1 MKIEYE
7 VIVNKKKATKSI
19 ELVEL
24 GWKDFCQSTDI
35 AVQMATSPESQFSN
49 VALMV
54 QIYTGKSEDDMLA
67 WLKASN
73 SKAEFIDDV
82 SAAFKAIMASQ
93 DSKKK

>member
-7 VIVNKKKATKSI
+7 VSINKKKISKSL

-24 GWKDFCQSTDI
+24 GWKDFCKSTDI

-54 QIYTGKSEDDMLA
+54 QIYTGKSEADMLN
-67 WLKASN
+67 WLKSSN

>member
-7 VIVNKKKATKSI
+7 VIINKKKVTKTL

-24 GWKDFCQSTDI
+24 GWKDFCKSTDI
-35 AVQMATSPESQFSN
+35 AVQMATHPDSQFSN

-67 WLKASN
+67 WLRASN

-82 SAAFKAIMASQ
+82 SAAFKSIMASQ

>member
-7 VIVNKKKATKSI
+7 VNVNKKKVTKTI

-24 GWKDFCQSTDI
+24 GWKDFCKSTDI

-67 WLKASN
+67 WLRVSN

-82 SAAFKAIMASQ
+82 SAAFKAIMESQ

>member
-7 VIVNKKKATKSI
+7 VSVNNKKVTKTL
-19 ELVEL
+19 ELIEL
-24 GWKDFCQSTDI
+24 GWRDFCKSTDI
-35 AVQMATSPESQFSN
+35 AVQMASSPDSQFSN

-54 QIYTGKSEDDMLA
+54 QIYTGKSEDDMLN
-67 WLKASN
+67 WLNLSN

>member
-7 VIVNKKKATKSI
+7 VSVNNKKVTKSL

-24 GWKDFCQSTDI
+24 GWKEFCRSTDI
-35 AVQMATSPESQFSN
+35 AVKMASSPDSQFSN

-54 QIYTGKSEDDMLA
+54 QIYTGKSEGDMLN

-73 SKAEFIDDV
+73 SKSEFIDDV

>member
-7 VIVNKKKATKSI
+7 VNTNNKKVTKSL

-24 GWKDFCQSTDI
+24 GWKEFCKSTDI
-35 AVQMATSPESQFSN
+35 AVQMASSPDSQFSN

-54 QIYTGKSEDDMLA
+54 QIYTGKSEDDMLN
-67 WLKASN
+67 WLNLSN

>member
-1 MKIEYE
+1 MKIEYK
-7 VIVNKKKATKSI
+7 VSVNNKKVAKSL

-24 GWKDFCQSTDI
+24 GWQDFCKSTDI
-35 AVQMATSPESQFSN
+35 AVQMASSPDSQFSN

-54 QIYTGKSEDDMLA
+54 QIYTGKSEADMLN
-67 WLKASN
+67 WLKLSN